1 MESTLHLVIEGG
13 DIVKGVEIA
22 SELESM
28 IMSEALMQ
36 YTCLDSMRSRIEDLW
51 PTMKDKLIQNI
62 RQQLEVFDPEVYAN
76 VFRTYSVLDAHLTAM
91 QTQKMKKQALDE
103 SASNRSL
110 LGKDGQQAPQSPRA
124 PAAPAPVPAPAA
136 KKPAKRDNYVDV
148 LQKYLSRG
156 NPYK

>member
-1 MESTLHLVIEGG
+1 MESTLHIVIEKG

-36 YTCLDSMRSRIEDLW
+36 YTCLDSMRSRIDDLW
-51 PTMKDKLIQNI
+51 PTMKDKLVQNI

-91 QTQKMKKQALDE
+91 QTQKLKKQALEE

-110 LGKDGQQAPQSPRA
+110 LGKDGKQTPQTPSA
-124 PAAPAPVPAPAA
+124 VPVPAAT

-148 LQKYLSRG
+148 LQKYFSRG
-156 NPYK
+156 NSDL

>member
-1 MESTLHLVIEGG
+1 
-13 DIVKGVEIA
+13 
-22 SELESM
+22 
-28 IMSEALMQ
+28 MQ

-51 PTMKDKLIQNI
+51 PTMKDKLVQNI
-62 RQQLEVFDPEVYAN
+62 REQLEVFNPEVYAN

-110 LGKDGQQAPQSPRA
+110 LGKDDKKAPQNPTA
-124 PAAPAPVPAPAA
+124 PVAAAAPT

-148 LQKYLSRG
+148 LQKYYFPRESSHLDVLVL
-156 NPYK
+156 

>member
-1 MESTLHLVIEGG
+1 MVIEGG
-13 DIVKGVEIA
+13 DIIKGVEIA

-51 PTMKDKLIQNI
+51 PTMKDKLVQNI
-62 RQQLEVFDPEVYAN
+62 REQLEVFDPAVYAN

-103 SASNRSL
+103 SASSRSL
-110 LGKDGQQAPQSPRA
+110 LGKEGKQSSSTPVS
-124 PAAPAPVPAPAA
+124 VPASTSASTA
-136 KKPAKRDNYVDV
+136 KKPAKRDSYVDV
-148 LQKYLSRG
+148 LQKYEIPVG
-156 NPYK
+156 MMI